1 MKKILLALLLLLLL
15 TGITGV
21 AIAAPGLNSGGERN
35 GFFIGLWQGIDTQ
48 DGSVLLLSISDND
61 RDGILN
67 VRLADTFFT
76 ECIKSGYS
84 SSPGQAD
91 GPATVKNKTLSW
103 EFSFKCYNPATYSL
117 FEITTGVFHF
127 VANRRDKTLV
137 DDDGVIFYRVEQ
149 R

>member
-1 MKKILLALLLLLLL
+1 MKSSDIRLLALLLLLFLS
-15 TGITGV
+15 GISGA
-21 AIAAPGLNSGGERN
+21 AIAAPGEKN

-67 VRLADTFFT
+67 VRLTDTFFT
-76 ECIKSGYS
+76 ECAKSGYS

-91 GPATVKNKTLSW
+91 GPSTVKNRTLSW
-103 EFSFKCYNPATYSL
+103 EFSFKCYDPVTHTL
-117 FEITTGVFHF
+117 FEIMTGDFHF

-137 DDDGVIFYRVEQ
+137 DDDGVIFYRVWQ